1 MDISEVRQLENDEL
15 GETLDDRQH
24 SLMNLRFRAATLQL
38 TDFSEIRK
46 TRRDI
51 ARIKTVIKER
61 EIARRLEA

>member
-24 SLMNLRFRAATLQL
+24 SLMNLRFRVATLQL